1 MTGQRDQVTVNEP
14 PGTAG
19 KRRPWYHRRRLDPE
33 EQPVS
38 TPVPTLALRSG
49 VRIPQIGLGT
59 WPMDDATAERV
70 VPTAVEAGY
79 RLVDTAENYENER
92 GVGRGLRAAGLPRE

>member
-1 MTGQRDQVTVNEP
+1 M
-14 PGTAG
+14 
-19 KRRPWYHRRRLDPE
+19 
-33 EQPVS
+33 S
-38 TPVPTLALRSG
+38 TPAPTLVLANG
-49 VRIPQIGLGT
+49 VHIPQIGLGT

-92 GVGRGLRAAGLPRE
+92 GVGRGLRAAGVPRAL